1 MKQPHSAFE
10 KKIRIRPLRLADYD
24 AIVEMQRLCFPKLD
38 PTTRDQ
44 FESQLRI
51 FPEGQL
57 CVDHGGVPIASS
69 SSLIVDF
76 DLHSEW
82 QDWMAISDS
91 GMIRNHAPDGDS
103 LYGIEIM
110 VHPKYR
116 GMRLARRLYEARKE
130 LCRRKNLA
138 RMIIG
143 GRIPGYKKY
152 QKRMSVRDYVE
163 RVIRKEIF
171 DPVMTVQLA
180 NGFVLQRLLPDYLPS
195 DEDSGGYATHMEWLN
210 LAYEPNE
217 RRKLTPV
224 QIARVAAVQ
233 YQMRRVKNFE
243 EFANQVEFFV
253 DAAADYR
260 CDFVTFPELFTLQLL
275 SLTESTRPGNAAR
288 QLAKFT
294 PQYLELMT
302 TLAVKYAVNI
312 IGGSNFKVD
321 RGRLFNIAYLFR
333 RNGNICEQAKLH
345 ITPAE
350 KRWWGVEG
358 GDSLE
363 VFDTDRGR
371 VAIAVCYDVEFPEVA
386 RVAAKKGAQILFV
399 PFNTDSRQ
407 AYVRVRTCA
416 QARCIE
422 NHLYIVI
429 AGCTGNLPQVE
440 NADIHYAQSAILTP
454 VDVSFARD
462 GVAAE
467 CEPNV
472 ETLIVQ
478 DLDIEQLRRHRY
490 SGATQNWND
499 RRRDLFTLQFKEK
512 DGDLSTW

>member
-1 MKQPHSAFE
+1 
-10 KKIRIRPLRLADYD
+10 
-24 AIVEMQRLCFPKLD
+24 
-38 PTTRDQ
+38 
-44 FESQLRI
+44 
-51 FPEGQL
+51 
-57 CVDHGGVPIASS
+57 
-69 SSLIVDF
+69 
-76 DLHSEW
+76 
-82 QDWMAISDS
+82 
-91 GMIRNHAPDGDS
+91 
-103 LYGIEIM
+103 
-110 VHPKYR
+110 
-116 GMRLARRLYEARKE
+116 
-130 LCRRKNLA
+130 
-138 RMIIG
+138 
-143 GRIPGYKKY
+143 
-152 QKRMSVRDYVE
+152 
-163 RVIRKEIF
+163 
-171 DPVMTVQLA
+171 
-180 NGFVLQRLLPDYLPS
+180 VLQRLLPDYLPS

-333 RNGNICEQAKLH
+333 RNGTICEQAKLH

>member
-1 MKQPHSAFE
+1 MKQSHSAFE
-10 KKIRIRPLRLADYD
+10 KKIRVRPLRKGDYD
-24 AIVEMQRLCFPKLD
+24 AIVELQKLCFPNLD

-44 FESQLRI
+44 FDSQLEI
-51 FPEGQL
+51 FPEGQI
-57 CVDHGGVPIASS
+57 CVEHAGVPIASS
-69 SSLIVDF
+69 SSLIVEF
-76 DLHSEW
+76 DLHTDW
-82 QDWMAISDS
+82 QDWLAISDS
-91 GMIRNHAPDGDS
+91 GMIRNHMPDGDS

-152 QKRMSVRDYVE
+152 QKRMSAREYTE
-163 RVIRKEIF
+163 RVIRREIY
-171 DPVMTVQLA
+171 DPVMTAQLA

-210 LAYEPNE
+210 LAYVPNE
-217 RRKLTPV
+217 RRKLAPV
-224 QIARVAAVQ
+224 QVIRVGTVQ
-233 YQMRRVKNFE
+233 YEMRRVSTFE
-243 EFANQVEFFV
+243 EFAHQVEFFV
-253 DAAADYR
+253 DAAADYQ
-260 CDFVTFPELFTLQLL
+260 CDFVALPELFTLQLL
-275 SLTESTRPGNAAR
+275 SLTGESRPGSAAR
-288 QLAKFT
+288 ELAKFT
-294 PQYLELMT
+294 PKYLELMT
-302 TLAVKYAVNI
+302 GLAVRYAVNI
-312 IGGSNFKVD
+312 VGGSNFKVEN
-321 RGRLFNIAYLFR
+321 GRLFNVAYLFR
-333 RNGNICEQAKLH
+333 RNGTICEQAKLH

-371 VAIAVCYDVEFPEVA
+371 VAIAVCYDVEFPEVV
-386 RVAAKKGAQILFV
+386 RVLAKKGAQILFV
-399 PFNTDSRQ
+399 PFNTDSRP

-422 NHLYIVI
+422 NHLYVVI
-429 AGCTGNLPQVE
+429 SGCTGNLPQVE

-478 DLDIEQLRRHRY
+478 DLDIEVLRRHRY

-499 RRRDLFTLQFKEK
+499 RRRDLFSLQFKDKQGER
-512 DGDLSTW
+512 LV